1 MVTAA
6 VLAGGSGTR
15 MGAEI
20 PKQFLEINGK
30 SLLVRSIEAF
40 VYNNNVDNIIV
51 AVGEAFFEYTKQLIA
66 EKISSEKEIHII
78 TGGKTRSDTLYNVLE
93 FMKKNGILE
102 NSIVLTHDAVRPFVT
117 DRIINENIA
126 AAVKYG
132 ACNTVV
138 PATDTILLSAD
149 GQFIDFVP
157 PRSTVYHAQ
166 TPQSFDAEKLYN
178 LCKSLSDEVFSML
191 TDGCSVFTRCNEK
204 VYLVAGEEYNIKIT
218 YPEDIKRAENI
229 AAQYFDNK

>member
-40 VYNNNVDNIIV
+40 VRNQNVDNIIV
-51 AVGEAFFEYTKQLIA
+51 AVGDAFFEYTKQLIEA
-66 EKISSEKEIHII
+66 KVSSEKEIQVIV
-78 TGGKTRSDTLYNVLE
+78 GGKTRSDTLLNVLE
-93 FMKKNGILE
+93 FMKEKGILE
-102 NSIVLTHDAVRPFVT
+102 NSIVLTHDAVRPFIT
-117 DRIINENIA
+117 DRIINDNIA
-126 AAVKYG
+126 AAEKYS
-132 ACNTVV
+132 ACNTVI
-138 PATDTILLSAD
+138 PATDTILVSSD
-149 GQFIDFVP
+149 GQFIDSVP

-166 TPQSFDAEKLYN
+166 TPQSFNAKRLYE
-178 LCKSLSDEVFSML
+178 LCKGLPDEVFASL
-191 TDGCSVFTRCNEK
+191 TDGCSVFTVCNER
-204 VYLVAGEEYNIKIT
+204 VYLVRGEEYNIKIT

-229 AAQYFDNK
+229 AVQYFDNK

>member
-40 VYNNNVDNIIV
+40 VRNQNVDNIIV
-51 AVGEAFFEYTKQLIA
+51 AVGEAFFEYTKQLIE
-66 EKISSEKEIHII
+66 EKVSAKKEIQVIV
-78 TGGKTRSDTLYNVLE
+78 GGATRSDTLFNVLE
-93 FMKKNGILE
+93 FMKEKGTLE
-102 NSIVLTHDAVRPFVT
+102 GSLVLTHDAVRPFIT
-117 DRIINENIA
+117 DRIIDDNIA
-126 AAVKYG
+126 AAEKYG

-138 PATDTILLSAD
+138 SATDTILVSED
-149 GQFIDFVP
+149 GQFISAVP

-166 TPQSFDAEKLYN
+166 TPQSFNAKKLYE
-178 LCKSLSDEVFSML
+178 LCNSLSDEVFSLL
-191 TDGCSVFTRCNEK
+191 TDGCSVFTQCDEK
-204 VYLVAGEEYNIKIT
+204 VYLVRGEEYNIKIT